1 MRTVGESIAT
11 TRGQCV
17 VELTIVTRRGLAAQ
31 GFFPHHALRLRRIW
45 SSVLWY
51 HGLARTTVFDM
62 FMGKAN
68 ISFYGI
74 ITLMCSAVTP
84 KCLVT
89 DTRN

>member
-45 SSVLWY
+45 SSVLWSRAY
-51 HGLARTTVFDM
+51 HSFRYVYGKSEYFILRYNNVNVFGCNTKM
-62 FMGKAN
+62 F
-68 ISFYGI
+68 SH
-74 ITLMCSAVTP
+74 
-84 KCLVT
+84 
-89 DTRN
+89 